1 MKTTIS
7 KYKNKGSINLG
18 DGLYLDLFI
27 GMTQEGGGGDTSNI
41 KTITSGYSEG
51 YELQQVFSIPQ
62 GHSVIMAVSVSTM
75 ATTYT
80 DLLRYSCS
88 GDTSVQN
95 FYCDNIIYFT
105 ENKALPTIGYPVCI
119 KAKNSPYAPASK
131 YTFKVLYA
139 SCGVDNITW
148 YNNVFVNRKAYARE
162 NERLTLKNDPIDED
176 AETTQ
181 VLATDAQGALDGLDL
196 QNYTDFIIDT
206 SASSGSCT
214 FSPASFKPDNIY
226 RIMFS
231 EDGEVNFTDI
241 PNCQD
246 ATAHVKGD
254 SIVSIVFQ
262 EGTNG
267 EYYLAIDQQP
277 IEVYYTKKETD
288 HLLAECLKI
297 NDIDLNDVVHKSGA
311 ETITGNKDFSNTTP
325 RFTAMYIG
333 LGSRMLTYSNVGF
346 DFEGMIQAQSGRI
359 EAEGLNSA
367 MLVSGRIVWNAL
379 QAYLKKA
386 DIATTLDDA
395 TDEKVPSAKCV
406 ADALEEISF
415 DDTNL
420 VHKTGTEYINGEK
433 FFNRTVTCNYK
444 LDLIESVGRGFSI
457 TSIQNMSTQER
468 FLEILKK
475 DPNSSNPVLVK
486 ISEEGGIWIMQ
497 PTPNKQ
503 LLLTPISINFQNS
516 AGTNLCSL
524 ALNVSQQLQS
534 TAPMTAP
541 KTQLIGADD
550 TELTRGMDVFTF
562 VNDLLT
568 GKANDDVVIKS
579 IVLNG
584 VTYTPTTNEVNL
596 GSVLTEQA
604 QADWNEADTTKAEYI
619 KNKPTIPSDANLVH
633 KTGAETIAGVKTF
646 SDGVVLNSSGT
657 IASNNTRAVNGGAV
671 YEALSSK
678 ADDSN
683 VVHKTGDETI
693 AGIKSFA
700 NSIKFGSGS
709 STVDLVKNGTIMEL
723 QKSAMF
729 RLQRVYENSER
740 HIALHV
746 YGSTDGVNTYPRLV
760 AQSVDTSGDDPVTTE
775 TTSVALRDDKVS
787 FALNR
792 TTEWG
797 FVNATSNSNEN
808 WDTKEIPTK
817 AAVAA
822 KITEDIAS
830 ANEIGAVN
838 QSFAQGG
845 VQDITLA
852 QTSHYKTTYVRVT
865 CGAQINIQVLTPNAV
880 VGDILI
886 VDTARCEAGGVCF
899 RPVKYS
905 SNAGYHAFDVC
916 ENTAVTYGSTNFQTL
931 IKWYYNGTS
940 WQRLEKTICVPL
952 ANVSD

>member
-62 GHSVIMAVSVSTM
+62 GHSVIMAVRVSTM
-75 ATTYT
+75 STTYT

-88 GDTSVQN
+88 GNTSVQN

-148 YNNVFVNRKAYARE
+148 YDNVFVNRKAYARE

-246 ATAHVKGD
+246 VTAQVKGD

-267 EYYLAIDQQP
+267 EYYIAIDQQP
-277 IEVYYTKKETD
+277 IEVYYTKEETD
-288 HLLAECLKI
+288 NLIDEKI
-297 NDIDLNDVVHKSGA
+297 NEIDLSDVVHKSGA
-311 ETITGNKDFSNTTP
+311 EAITGNKDFSNSIP
-325 RFTAMYIG
+325 RFTVMYIG

-359 EAEGLNSA
+359 EAEGLKSA
-367 MLVSGRIVWNAL
+367 MLVSGRAVWSAL
-379 QAYLKKA
+379 QAYLKTV
-386 DIATTLDDA
+386 DIATTLDGA
-395 TDEKVPSAKCV
+395 TDDKVPSVKCV
-406 ADALEEISF
+406 ADAIS
-415 DDTNL
+415 
-420 VHKTGTEYINGEK
+420 
-433 FFNRTVTCNYK
+433 
-444 LDLIESVGRGFSI
+444 
-457 TSIQNMSTQER
+457 
-468 FLEILKK
+468 
-475 DPNSSNPVLVK
+475 
-486 ISEEGGIWIMQ
+486 
-497 PTPNKQ
+497 
-503 LLLTPISINFQNS
+503 
-516 AGTNLCSL
+516 
-524 ALNVSQQLQS
+524 
-534 TAPMTAP
+534 
-541 KTQLIGADD
+541 
-550 TELTRGMDVFTF
+550 
-562 VNDLLT
+562 
-568 GKANDDVVIKS
+568 
-579 IVLNG
+579 
-584 VTYTPTTNEVNL
+584 
-596 GSVLTEQA
+596 
-604 QADWNEADTTKAEYI
+604 
-619 KNKPTIPSDANLVH
+619 
-633 KTGAETIAGVKTF
+633 
-646 SDGVVLNSSGT
+646 
-657 IASNNTRAVNGGAV
+657 
-671 YEALSSK
+671 
-678 ADDSN
+678 
-683 VVHKTGDETI
+683 
-693 AGIKSFA
+693 
-700 NSIKFGSGS
+700 
-709 STVDLVKNGTIMEL
+709 
-723 QKSAMF
+723 
-729 RLQRVYENSER
+729 
-740 HIALHV
+740 
-746 YGSTDGVNTYPRLV
+746 
-760 AQSVDTSGDDPVTTE
+760 
-775 TTSVALRDDKVS
+775 
-787 FALNR
+787 
-792 TTEWG
+792 
-797 FVNATSNSNEN
+797 
-808 WDTKEIPTK
+808 
-817 AAVAA
+817 
-822 KITEDIAS
+822 S
-830 ANEIGAVN
+830 ANEIGVVD
-838 QSFAQGG
+838 QSFAQGN

-865 CGAQINIQVLTPNAV
+865 CASQINIQVLTPNAV

-886 VDTARCEAGGVCF
+886 IDSSRCEAGGVCF

-916 ENTAVTYGSTNFQTL
+916 ENTAINNFQTL
-931 IKWYYNGTS
+931 IKWYYNGTT
-940 WQRLEKTICVPL
+940 WLRLEKTICGPL
-952 ANVSD
+952 SNVSD

>member
-62 GHSVIMAVSVSTM
+62 GHSVIMAVRVSTM
-75 ATTYT
+75 STTYT

-105 ENKALPTIGYPVCI
+105 ENKALPSIGYPVCI
-119 KAKNSPYAPASK
+119 KAKNSPYAPSSK

-148 YNNVFVNRKAYARE
+148 YDNVFVNRKAYARE

-241 PNCQD
+241 PNCED
-246 ATAHVKGD
+246 VTAQVKGD

-267 EYYLAIDQQP
+267 EYYIAIDQQP
-277 IEVYYTKKETD
+277 IDVYYTKEETD
-288 HLLAECLKI
+288 HLIDEKI
-297 NDIDLNDVVHKSGA
+297 SEIDLSDVVHKSGA
-311 ETITGNKDFSNTTP
+311 EAITGNKDFSHSIP

-333 LGSRMLTYSNVGF
+333 LGYRMITYSNVGF
-346 DFEGMIQAQSGRI
+346 DFEGMIQATSGSI
-359 EAEGLNSA
+359 QAEGLNSA
-367 MLVSGRIVWNAL
+367 MLVSGRAVWSAL
-379 QAYLKKA
+379 QAYLKTA
-386 DIATTLDDA
+386 DIATTLDGA
-395 TDEKVPSAKCV
+395 TDDKVPSAKCV
-406 ADALEEISF
+406 ADALSEISW

-420 VHKTGTEYINGEK
+420 VHKTGNEIIAGNKTFNHALNFYNLYGLTDAQDTYIKIEATLNSSTSKPNLLFSSTYNNYSRLITIINDEGISLPSSTINGYSLE
-433 FFNRTVTCNYK
+433 
-444 LDLIESVGRGFSI
+444 LSPGSI
-457 TSIQNMSTQER
+457 SFKKTNSTLSIA
-468 FLEILKK
+468 
-475 DPNSSNPVLVK
+475 
-486 ISEEGGIWIMQ
+486 
-497 PTPNKQ
+497 
-503 LLLTPISINFQNS
+503 INIDS
-516 AGTNLCSL
+516 
-524 ALNVSQQLQS
+524 QLQS

-541 KTQLIGADD
+541 KTQLIGAND
-550 TELTRGMDVFTF
+550 TELTRGMDVFMF

-568 GKANDDVVIKS
+568 GKANDND
-579 IVLNG
+579 
-584 VTYTPTTNEVNL
+584 
-596 GSVLTEQA
+596 
-604 QADWNEADTTKAEYI
+604 
-619 KNKPTIPSDANLVH
+619 
-633 KTGAETIAGVKTF
+633 
-646 SDGVVLNSSGT
+646 
-657 IASNNTRAVNGGAV
+657 
-671 YEALSSK
+671 
-678 ADDSN
+678 
-683 VVHKTGDETI
+683 VVHKTTDENITGAKTFVNTGVTI
-693 AGIKSFA
+693 VLKRSSNATTYLALLVDSDSHPNIRRYD
-700 NSIKFGSGS
+700 SGS
-709 STVDLVKNGTIMEL
+709 VSQNVILKSDRIEFRNDL
-723 QKSAMF
+723 
-729 RLQRVYENSER
+729 
-740 HIALHV
+740 
-746 YGSTDGVNTYPRLV
+746 
-760 AQSVDTSGDDPVTTE
+760 TT
-775 TTSVALRDDKVS
+775 
-787 FALNR
+787 
-792 TTEWG
+792 
-797 FVNATSNSNEN
+797 VNAYVSSNSNLDVDWN
-808 WDTKEIPTK
+808 TNQLPTK
-817 AAVAA
+817 TAVAA
-822 KITEDIAS
+822 KIAEEIAS

-865 CGAQINIQVLTPNAV
+865 CTAQINIQVITPDAV
-880 VGDILI
+880 IGDILVI
-886 VDTARCEAGGVCF
+886 DSARCEAGGVCF
-899 RPVKYS
+899 RPVKDS

-940 WQRLEKTICVPL
+940 WQRLEKTICGQL
-952 ANVSD
+952 SNVSD

>member
-62 GHSVIMAVSVSTM
+62 GHSVIMAVRVSTM

-139 SCGVDNITW
+139 SCGVDKITW
-148 YNNVFVNRKAYARE
+148 YDNVFVNRKAYARE

-246 ATAHVKGD
+246 ATAQVKGD

-277 IEVYYTKKETD
+277 IEVYYTKEETD
-288 HLLAECLKI
+288 NLIDEKI
-297 NDIDLNDVVHKSGA
+297 SEIDLSDVVHKSGA
-311 ETITGNKDFSNTTP
+311 EAITGNKDFRNSTP
-325 RFTAMYIG
+325 RFTTMYIG
-333 LGSRMLTYSNVGF
+333 LGSRLLTYSNVGF
-346 DFEGMIQAQSGRI
+346 DFEGYIQASSGRI
-359 EAEGLNSA
+359 EPEGLYSV
-367 MLVSGRIVWNAL
+367 MLVSGRAVYNAL

-386 DIATTLDDA
+386 DIATTLDGA
-395 TDEKVPSAKCV
+395 TDDKVPSAKCV
-406 ADALEEISF
+406 ADALEDISF

-420 VHKTGTEYINGEK
+420 VHKLGTEYITGHKYFDNI
-433 FFNRTVTCNYK
+433 VTCNNS
-444 LDLIESVGRGFSI
+444 LELIESVGRGFSI
-457 TSIQNMSTQER
+457 TSIQNLSTQER
-468 FLEILKK
+468 FLEICKSV
-475 DPNSSNPVLVK
+475 PNSSNPTLVK
-486 ISEEGGIWIMQ
+486 ISEDGGIWIMQ

-503 LLLTPISINFQNS
+503 ILITPISINFQNS
-516 AGTNLCSL
+516 VGTNLCSL

-541 KTQLIGADD
+541 KTQLIGAND

-604 QADWNEADTTKAEYI
+604 QADWNEADTTKADYI

-633 KTGAETIAGVKTF
+633 KSGAETIAGTKTF
-646 SDGVVLNSSGT
+646 SDGVVLQSSGT
-657 IASNNTRAVNGGAV
+657 IASGSARAVNGGAV
-671 YEALSSK
+671 YDALNAK
-678 ADDSN
+678 ADDSG
-683 VVHKTGDETI
+683 VVHKTGDESI
-693 AGIKSFA
+693 AGTKSFT
-700 NSIKFGSGS
+700 STIKFGSGS
-709 STVDLVKNGTIMEL
+709 AAIDLVKNGSALEF
-723 QKSAMF
+723 QKATLL
-729 RLQRVYENSER
+729 RLQRVYTSSER
-740 HIALHV
+740 HIALNV
-746 YGSTDGVNTYPRLV
+746 YGSVEGSAAYPRLV
-760 AQSVDTSGDDPVTTE
+760 AQIKDTSGDDPVTTE

-808 WDTKEIPTK
+808 WNTKEIPTK

-822 KITEDIAS
+822 KITEEIAS

-865 CGAQINIQVLTPNAV
+865 CATQINIQVLTPNAV

-886 VDTARCEAGGVCF
+886 IDSSRCEAGGVCF

-940 WQRLEKTICVPL
+940 WQRLEKTICGPL
-952 ANVSD
+952 ANVSDL

>member
-62 GHSVIMAVSVSTM
+62 GHSVIMAVRVSTM

-88 GDTSVQN
+88 GNTSVQN

-139 SCGVDNITW
+139 SCGVDHITW
-148 YNNVFVNRKAYARE
+148 YDNVFVNRKAYARE

-181 VLATDAQGALDGLDL
+181 VLSTDAQGALDGLDL

-226 RIMFS
+226 RIMFN

-246 ATAHVKGD
+246 ATAQVKGD

-277 IEVYYTKKETD
+277 IEVYYTKEETD
-288 HLLAECLKI
+288 NLIEEKI
-297 NDIDLNDVVHKSGA
+297 SEIDLSDVVHKSGA
-311 ETITGNKDFSNTTP
+311 ETITGNKDFRNTTP

-333 LGSRMLTYSNVGF
+333 LGSRLLTYSNVGF
-346 DFEGMIQAQSGRI
+346 DFEGYIQASSGRI
-359 EAEGLNSA
+359 EPEGMYSV
-367 MLVSGRIVWNAL
+367 MLVSGRAVYNAL

-395 TDEKVPSAKCV
+395 TDDKVPSAKCV

-420 VHKTGTEYINGEK
+420 VHKLGTEYITGHK
-433 FFNRTVTCNYK
+433 YFDDIVTCNNR
-444 LDLIESVGRGFSI
+444 LDLIESVGRGFCLLA
-457 TSIQNMSTQER
+457 IQNMSTQER
-468 FLEILKK
+468 FLEICKRV
-475 DPNSSNPVLVK
+475 PNESNHTALVK
-486 ISEEGGIWIMQ
+486 ISEDGGIWIMQ
-497 PTPNKQ
+497 PTPNRQ
-503 LLLTPISINFQNS
+503 ILITPISINFQNNI
-516 AGTNLCSL
+516 GTNLCSL

-541 KTQLIGADD
+541 KTQLISAND

-562 VNDLLT
+562 VNDFIT
-568 GKANDDVVIKS
+568 
-579 IVLNG
+579 
-584 VTYTPTTNEVNL
+584 
-596 GSVLTEQA
+596 
-604 QADWNEADTTKAEYI
+604 
-619 KNKPTIPSDANLVH
+619 
-633 KTGAETIAGVKTF
+633 
-646 SDGVVLNSSGT
+646 
-657 IASNNTRAVNGGAV
+657 
-671 YEALSSK
+671 
-678 ADDSN
+678 
-683 VVHKTGDETI
+683 
-693 AGIKSFA
+693 
-700 NSIKFGSGS
+700 
-709 STVDLVKNGTIMEL
+709 
-723 QKSAMF
+723 
-729 RLQRVYENSER
+729 
-740 HIALHV
+740 
-746 YGSTDGVNTYPRLV
+746 
-760 AQSVDTSGDDPVTTE
+760 
-775 TTSVALRDDKVS
+775 
-787 FALNR
+787 
-792 TTEWG
+792 
-797 FVNATSNSNEN
+797 
-808 WDTKEIPTK
+808 
-817 AAVAA
+817 A
-822 KITEDIAS
+822 KIAS
-830 ANEIGAVN
+830 ANEIGVVN

-865 CGAQINIQVLTPNAV
+865 CATQINIQVLTPNAEA
-880 VGDILI
+880 GDIII
-886 VDTARCEAGGVCF
+886 VDSARCEAGGVCF
-899 RPVKYS
+899 RPVKDS

-940 WQRLEKTICVPL
+940 WQRLEKTICGPL
-952 ANVSD
+952 ANVSDL